1 MAKSPSIA
9 WLPDWLLKIL
19 LPLRDEM
26 DFWLV
31 GGAIRDKFLDRQS
44 FDYDFTVVTNARKIA
59 RSIANTLG
67 AAYFDLDS
75 ERDTGRVLFSDDQ
88 DQMFMLDFA
97 SLRGN
102 SITEDLG
109 ARDFTINSLA
119 VDLLLPDEIIDP
131 TSGLLDIKDGILR
144 ATSSR
149 SFLDDPIRILRAIR
163 FAVLFD
169 SRIDPQTL
177 EWMRESVE
185 RFVVLSP
192 ERIRDEVFRIFSL
205 PRPIRALRLID
216 HLNLTVHIFPE
227 LEALKGVT
235 QSSPHEHDVW
245 RHTLSVVDQLGSL
258 LSVMAPIHNPE
269 GASQLLLGEYSFRL
283 GRFRSDLNKYLDA
296 ELSQGRKL
304 RQLIYL
310 GALYH
315 DSGKPIVREEIGGK
329 IQFHNHAEQ
338 GAKIISE
345 RAIAFRLSKGEVQ
358 WLARIVEGHLRPS
371 LLSREAKI
379 TKRAVYRFIRDT
391 GDVAP
396 GILLL
401 SLADIL
407 GKGDPPVDQIS
418 WGSHVKTVRELFAAF
433 YAVDKQTTQQEPL
446 LKGDELSSE
455 LGITPGPEIG
465 RILVAL
471 KEAQA
476 LGEISSKSEALSLAR
491 KFRSGNQID
500 RD

>member
-44 FDYDFTVVTNARKIA
+44 FDYDFTVVKNARKIA

-88 DQMFMLDFA
+88 DQMFILDFA
-97 SLRGN
+97 GLRGN

-205 PRPIRALRLID
+205 PRPSRALRLID
-216 HLNLTVHIFPE
+216 HLNLTIYIFPE

-245 RHTLSVVDQLGSL
+245 R
-258 LSVMAPIHNPE
+258 N
-269 GASQLLLGEYSFRL
+269 
-283 GRFRSDLNKYLDA
+283 
-296 ELSQGRKL
+296 
-304 RQLIYL
+304 
-310 GALYH
+310 
-315 DSGKPIVREEIGGK
+315 
-329 IQFHNHAEQ
+329 
-338 GAKIISE
+338 
-345 RAIAFRLSKGEVQ
+345 
-358 WLARIVEGHLRPS
+358 
-371 LLSREAKI
+371 
-379 TKRAVYRFIRDT
+379 
-391 GDVAP
+391 
-396 GILLL
+396 
-401 SLADIL
+401 
-407 GKGDPPVDQIS
+407 
-418 WGSHVKTVRELFAAF
+418 
-433 YAVDKQTTQQEPL
+433 
-446 LKGDELSSE
+446 
-455 LGITPGPEIG
+455 
-465 RILVAL
+465 
-471 KEAQA
+471 
-476 LGEISSKSEALSLAR
+476 
-491 KFRSGNQID
+491 
-500 RD
+500 